1 MKIKATETNF
11 SESDVDF
18 ILNEFK
24 IVLRGESYLSQHK
37 FSSQF
42 ENKFAK
48 YFSTKYAVSCNSG
61 TSALELIFRS
71 IGIKGKE
78 VILPSN
84 TFIATANAIMNAQG
98 VLKFADC
105 DDSMCLDYE
114 SVISKVNKNTVAIC
128 HVHIGGIVS
137 KSALLLAEF
146 CKKNKIWFI
155 EDAAQAHGSKYKN
168 FRAGSIGDAAG
179 FSFYSTKVMTT
190 GEGGMVSTNNHKIKE
205 SSISLREFGKAP
217 NGIYTNIYTNFG
229 YNWRMQEV
237 SALMGIRQLK
247 SLKNNIMKRR
257 EITQLY
263 DAQLSNV
270 KDIEL
275 LGLEYR
281 NHYNGFKYIIK
292 VHADLRDKLHLYFV
306 DNDIQPSGYVYEFP
320 LHKMKL
326 FSEHNSIEL
335 PTTEDF
341 CSTHFCLP
349 IYPSMSTE
357 KIDKVCK
364 VIKSFFKQ
372 N

>member
-24 IVLRGESYLSQHK
+24 IILRGESYLSQYK

-114 SVISKVNKNTVAIC
+114 SVISKVNKNTIAIC

-155 EDAAQAHGSKYKN
+155 
-168 FRAGSIGDAAG
+168 
-179 FSFYSTKVMTT
+179 
-190 GEGGMVSTNNHKIKE
+190 
-205 SSISLREFGKAP
+205 
-217 NGIYTNIYTNFG
+217 
-229 YNWRMQEV
+229 
-237 SALMGIRQLK
+237 
-247 SLKNNIMKRR
+247 
-257 EITQLY
+257 
-263 DAQLSNV
+263 
-270 KDIEL
+270 
-275 LGLEYR
+275 
-281 NHYNGFKYIIK
+281 
-292 VHADLRDKLHLYFV
+292 
-306 DNDIQPSGYVYEFP
+306 
-320 LHKMKL
+320 
-326 FSEHNSIEL
+326 
-335 PTTEDF
+335 
-341 CSTHFCLP
+341 
-349 IYPSMSTE
+349 
-357 KIDKVCK
+357 
-364 VIKSFFKQ
+364 
-372 N
+372 